1 MVLHLRNRAQEKF
14 SANAEWCFVEVR
26 IQGVAECQ
34 RAILGSQPLEPGVNS
49 YSNPLRWLKPQVL
62 AGRIRERDWNSLKIF
77 PAFTIVCHEFHKP
90 CRGSAP
96 HLIQV
101 QAFDSRCLETLA
113 DMALA
118 VL

>member
-77 PAFTIVCHEFHKP
+77 TAFTIVCHEFHKP

-101 QAFDSRCLETLA
+101 QAFDSNFDSNRGE
-113 DMALA
+113 
-118 VL
+118 

>member
-1 MVLHLRNRAQEKF
+1 MGAHSFTPEEEDQEEFRA
-14 SANAEWCFVEVR
+14 NVEWCFVEVR

-34 RAILGSQPLEPGVNS
+34 RDILGSQPLEPGVNS
-49 YSNPLRWLKPQVL
+49 YSNPLRWLKPQVP

-77 PAFTIVCHEFHKP
+77 PVLTIVCHEFHKP

-101 QAFDSRCLETLA
+101 QAFDSNFDSNRGE
-113 DMALA
+113 
-118 VL
+118 

>member
-1 MVLHLRNRAQEKF
+1 M
-14 SANAEWCFVEVR
+14 EVR

-101 QAFDSRCLETLA
+101 QAFDSNFDSNRGE
-113 DMALA
+113 
-118 VL
+118 